1 MDFVVWLMRYI
12 KVQLT
17 TAKLLVGGAIPAK
30 YVRYYIYYTNRYYNI
45 IIPLPRA
52 LEWAPFHPVREQGL
66 PERDYPRW
74 PKDVEKS
81 VETSV

>member
-1 MDFVVWLMRYI
+1 MADALYEGPTYDRQAAGGGCDSRQI
-12 KVQLT
+12 CQ
-17 TAKLLVGGAIPAK
+17 VGT
-30 YVRYYIYYTNRYYNI
+30 VYTILIGITIII